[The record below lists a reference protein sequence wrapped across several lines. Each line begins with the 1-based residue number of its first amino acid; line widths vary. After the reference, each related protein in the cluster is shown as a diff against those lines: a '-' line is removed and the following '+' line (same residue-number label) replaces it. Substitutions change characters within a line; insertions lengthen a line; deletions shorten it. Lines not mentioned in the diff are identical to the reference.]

1 MPPLWALALAS
12 QLRAD
17 VPSVKVDILDEQL
30 LGRTALLKKISA
42 GRYDLAGFSP
52 VAYTYLDTDV
62 RDPLAGSDNG
72 RPLTN
77 SPAHVVTGGMTWTP
91 QLSDYVAGLL
101 HIDFRMQGDSTPLNE
116 PIAQPF
122 VANDGHEIVNAR
134 VGLTFNDR
142 YSIEGYVENLFNTYY
157 NITAFP
163 IPEQGASFA
172 VYPSAPRFYGLR
184 VRASF

>member
-1 MPPLWALALAS
+1 MVRFLAASVRCTMYWSVHQYQMPTTGDAI
-12 QLRAD
+12 RI
-17 VPSVKVDILDEQL
+17 PSHGK
-30 LGRTALLKKISA
+30 
-42 GRYDLAGFSP
+42 P
-52 VAYTYLDTDV
+52 
-62 RDPLAGSDNG
+62 GSDNG

-116 PIAQPF
+116 PIARPF

-163 IPEQGASFA
+163 IPELGASFA